1 MSQNV
6 QELSISAD
14 SLMAEVDALLKGV
27 ASEENTSQQVQSQ
40 GQSVQAQSVSI
51 PVPVSVQAQ
60 QKQSQQVK
68 PVVYPE
74 GTPNFVI
81 DAVESDLS
89 TEDKVYMIVEASKDD
104 EAVLQWGT
112 GLGKVGAP
120 PKALRHFT
128 EVRKLVREKL
138 GAKPKATAQQVQKNI
153 SKAVDIASM
162 LLTKQTQD
170 KDVLQALTPGSK
182 PLLRLVNPKTNK
194 VFLLWTDYLAASKG
208 DYQLRLRKYTVG
220 DKSKPSKA
228 VPSVYLMKGDKVLVS
243 MNPEEFVVLL
253 NLVKELSS
261 SNKMD
266 EIFQAFISL
275 SQL

>member
-14 SLMAEVDALLKGV
+14 SLMAEVDALLKAV
-27 ASEENTSQQVQSQ
+27 VSEQAVSQQ
-40 GQSVQAQSVSI
+40 VQAQSV
-51 PVPVSVQAQ
+51 PVPVPVPAQKAQAVSQ
-60 QKQSQQVK
+60 QTIPQQVK

-89 TEDKVYMIVEASKDD
+89 TEDKVSMIVEAAKDD
-104 EAVLQWGT
+104 EAVLSWGT

-138 GAKPKATAQQVQKNI
+138 GTKTKPTVQQAQKNI

-162 LLTKQTQD
+162 LLTQSSD

-243 MNPEEFVVLL
+243 MNPEEFVVFL
-253 NLVKELSS
+253 NLVKDLSS
-261 SNKMD
+261 SDKMD